1 MGTPPASGRAVHT
14 TMQPVGLTVGMIFE
28 HGRSIFAGSQVA
40 TALPDGTGFRRASFA
55 DVAGRADRLAAG
67 LARLGVRTGDRVATL
82 AWNHQE
88 HLEAYFAV
96 PGMGAVLHTLNLRLF
111 PEQLAWIVNHAEDKV
126 LIVDASLAPL
136 LAKIRSDLRT
146 VEHTIIVGGAGDG
159 ATAEAMNGLGEVIPY
174 EEVVASAEPGFA
186 WPHVDENQPASMCY
200 TSGTTGDPKG
210 VVYGHR
216 STFVHSLAQ
225 CSGNAFA
232 LREADRVLLVVP
244 MFHANAWGLPYSA
257 WMAGCD
263 IVLPGPHLQAPPL
276 AAMIAGE
283 RITVAEGVPTIW
295 NDMLTFAERHSVDL
309 SSLRIVICGGS
320 AVPRAL
326 IAAYR
331 DTFGVPLVQGWGMT
345 ETSPLAALSFPPKGV
360 DAEAELDFRARSGRV
375 IAGVQARIVD
385 EDGGVL
391 PWDGE
396 TVGELEVRGP
406 WVTGSYFRDPAPE
419 KFHDGWLRTGD
430 VGAIDA
436 RGYIRLTDRVKDVI
450 KSGGEWISSVELE
463 NRLMAHPGVAEA
475 AVIGVPDE
483 RWQERPLACVVAREG
498 ADLDPVGLRSFLSGQ
513 VARWW
518 LPERFAFLAELPKTS
533 VGKFDKRALRTLHAD
548 GAMVVSTV
556 DEEGEPE
563 RPC

>member
-1 MGTPPASGRAVHT
+1 
-14 TMQPVGLTVGMIFE
+14 
-28 HGRSIFAGSQVA
+28 
-40 TALPDGTGFRRASFA
+40 
-55 DVAGRADRLAAG
+55 
-67 LARLGVRTGDRVATL
+67 
-82 AWNHQE
+82 
-88 HLEAYFAV
+88 
-96 PGMGAVLHTLNLRLF
+96 MGAVLHTLNLRLF
-111 PEQLAWIVNHAEDKV
+111 PEQLTWIVNHAEDKV

-136 LAKIRSDLRT
+136 LAKIRPDLRT
-146 VEHTIIVGGAGDG
+146 VEHTIIVGGDG
-159 ATAEAMNGLGEVIPY
+159 ASLGLGGVIPF
-174 EEVVASAEPGFA
+174 EEVVASGDPGFA
-186 WPHVDENQPASMCY
+186 WPHVDEDQPASMCY

-263 IVLPGPHLQAPPL
+263 IVLPGPNLGAPHL
-276 AAMIAGE
+276 AATIAGE
-283 RITVAEGVPTIW
+283 RITVAEGVPTVW
-295 NDMLTFAERHSVDL
+295 NDMLTLAGREPVDL

-320 AVPRAL
+320 AVPRSL
-326 IAAYR
+326 IEAYR

-385 EDGGVL
+385 EDGRPL
-391 PWDGE
+391 PWDDDA
-396 TVGELEVRGP
+396 VGELEVRGP

-498 ADLDPVGLRSFLSGQ
+498 ADLDPGGLRSFLSGQ

-518 LPERFAFLAELPKTS
+518 LPERFAFLGELPKTS
-533 VGKFDKRALRTLHAD
+533 VGKFDKRALRALHAD
-548 GAMVVSTV
+548 GRIVVESV
-556 DEEGEPE
+556 ESGDEPGGAE
-563 RPC
+563 RSC